1 MDEPIYEDK
10 VRFVCISDTHN
21 KLGEILPRIP
31 RGDVRRPKPKFIRNP
46 IDLIKVL
53 LHCGD
58 FTNFGDANELDEFN
72 EELAKLPHKY
82 KIVIAGNHEL
92 GFEDGEDLEGR
103 KADKVMWEL
112 GSGRRGTPRGYER
125 LTNCIYLHDN
135 SVKVFP
141 IIFDK
146 NLPNII

>member
-1 MDEPIYEDK
+1 MRIK
-10 VRFVCISDTHN
+10 FVLFASATLIINWAKFCQEFLVAMFVVQNPHSSVIRSIS
-21 KLGEILPRIP
+21 
-31 RGDVRRPKPKFIRNP
+31 
-46 IDLIKVL
+46 IKVL

-82 KIVIAGNHEL
+82 KITIAGNHEL

-135 SVKVFP
+135 SVKVFQSFLTK
-141 IIFDK
+141 IYQI
-146 NLPNII
+146 